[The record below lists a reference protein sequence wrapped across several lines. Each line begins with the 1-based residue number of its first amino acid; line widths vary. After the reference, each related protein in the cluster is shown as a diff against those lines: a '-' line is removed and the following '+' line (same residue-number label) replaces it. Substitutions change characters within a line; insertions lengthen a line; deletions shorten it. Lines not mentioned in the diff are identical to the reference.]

1 MSFNYTLKYKTF
13 DQLLVEVMG
22 DFKKYEQSNLID
34 PQDMIKVAKRVNYDL
49 GLRLHKT
56 KERILEVEKG
66 RVRLPNDFY
75 VLDFALV
82 VTEYTTKQYLP
93 QGTQVEEKIIG
104 TVAPEYQQAPP
115 ETIDLCEDVV
125 PLENDSINSCTIC
138 PQCGETIQDGW
149 CNTCCTNPESCSLT
163 CDGDVMQLVQ
173 SLTSQT
179 RYYKQIYPL
188 RITENTEDVNGICP
202 NLYWDSQLTGVLR
215 DGWLYTSFQTGKV
228 YLNYQGHLENEQGEL
243 LVPDHDMLNEYYEY
257 ALKQR
262 ILENLIMNDE
272 EVNPNKIQLI
282 ETRYRAAR
290 NQAVSVVN
298 TPNFKELKELVK
310 ANRNAMYSKYY
321 DMFASSPRLKLDN
334 YE

>member
-1 MSFNYTLKYKTF
+1 
-13 DQLLVEVMG
+13 
-22 DFKKYEQSNLID
+22 
-34 PQDMIKVAKRVNYDL
+34 
-49 GLRLHKT
+49 
-56 KERILEVEKG
+56 
-66 RVRLPNDFY
+66 
-75 VLDFALV
+75 
-82 VTEYTTKQYLP
+82 
-93 QGTQVEEKIIG
+93 
-104 TVAPEYQQAPP
+104 
-115 ETIDLCEDVV
+115 
-125 PLENDSINSCTIC
+125 
-138 PQCGETIQDGW
+138 
-149 CNTCCTNPESCSLT
+149 
-163 CDGDVMQLVQ
+163 MQLVQ

-298 TPNFKELKELVK
+298 TPNFKE
-310 ANRNAMYSKYY
+310 
-321 DMFASSPRLKLDN
+321 
-334 YE
+334 